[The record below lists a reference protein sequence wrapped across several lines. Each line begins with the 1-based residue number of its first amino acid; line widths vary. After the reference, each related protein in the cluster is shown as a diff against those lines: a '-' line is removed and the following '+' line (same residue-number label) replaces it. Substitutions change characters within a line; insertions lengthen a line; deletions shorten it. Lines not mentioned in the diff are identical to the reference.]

1 MNSRKDIV
9 IPDIQSTADDR
20 QIAIDKV
27 GIKSIRYPVS
37 IAELGGGVQKTVANF
52 DMYVGLPKDKKG
64 THMSRFVEILN
75 QPLIFIRQEDQS
87 IRVFYNVCS
96 HRGGSIKKEHKC
108 VNYLQCSY
116 HGWIYNLNGELKKSR
131 GFNSS
136 QLNFNDLKSTQIKNL
151 FFNIFLPMLLIK
163 KFGIFI

>member
-1 MNSRKDIV
+1 MNSPKDIV

-64 THMSRFVEILN
+64 TTRLH
-75 QPLIFIRQEDQS
+75 Q
-87 IRVFYNVCS
+87 
-96 HRGGSIKKEHKC
+96 K
-108 VNYLQCSY
+108 
-116 HGWIYNLNGELKKSR
+116 
-131 GFNSS
+131 
-136 QLNFNDLKSTQIKNL
+136 
-151 FFNIFLPMLLIK
+151 MLLM
-163 KFGIFI
+163 